1 MNVASDMNNSAD
13 IKTQFLKEKK
23 TLFDDSEMQ
32 KRSFKLCISY
42 SLLVEEFIY
51 RALAN
56 KKLDCVL
63 VASGSFSR
71 RELSPYSDI
80 DLMIIFK
87 EVAGNEEQIKEIVG
101 LLWDAGV
108 EISHTLRQFSDIERF
123 LEEDLTSF
131 TQFFETRYLIGS
143 KDLYK
148 EWNEKI
154 FGVLTEEDKKRL
166 IFQYFADIESRHKK
180 FGESPKVLE
189 PNVKSSAGGL
199 RDFHTVEWIYLIKN
213 NTILSTQKEITQT
226 EIFLEILKKEN
237 VIDSRAANRLLSS
250 YEELLGARNLLHLLN
265 NRKQDRFEFADQ
277 EKIALLLGYNEQNWK
292 LYMLNYF
299 NATNIVYRFSRTL
312 VKKYEEEIT
321 KPISEFLTIDLD
333 DDFSIKDNVLFAKR
347 EKRFTVSEMMR
358 GFYYRGLHSARF
370 HQKLRAMV
378 IESALDVEE
387 IEEYERS
394 SSVFFREILKLPHN
408 VGETLSVMNGLG
420 VLGTFLP
427 EFKELVG
434 FFQPGVYHCYTADE
448 HTLIAIKNLEKLS
461 GQNSTLGNIY
471 DSFKHKDILFMAV
484 LLHDI
489 AKPNSISGHEIIG
502 AEIAETIMSGLGYG
516 TEDTELVQFLVR
528 NHLVMEQVAFRR
540 NLNDAE
546 TLDNFTTL
554 FQSKRALKFLYLL
567 TYADL
572 SAVSPVVWTNWKG
585 DLLEELYQK
594 TVSMLNEKL
603 SGEELLYENTLATIN
618 DPKIANNTAVQSHLE
633 SIDDV
638 GYLHLY
644 SKEEINEHVK
654 EIESTSDVS
663 VFFKQENEF
672 TNITIITEDSE
683 SLLSRLCGVLAIN
696 DLNIHD
702 AKIFTRKDGI
712 VIDNFNVTLF
722 RSDKLVE
729 ESSYEKIKES
739 IISAVRNELQLKQE
753 FERIKS
759 KWWRIENK
767 FFKRKSKIKI
777 EFESYDKYSIIDIY
791 SPDRL
796 GLLYQIT
803 GKMYELGLIIYF
815 AKIGTRSDDVVDA
828 FYVLD
833 RNGNKITES
842 DYDLITLELTNAI
855 EELL

>member
-1 MNVASDMNNSAD
+1 MDNYVD
-13 IKTQFLKEKK
+13 IKTQFFNEKEN
-23 TLFDDSEMQ
+23 LFKDPEMQ
-32 KRSFKLCISY
+32 KKSFKLCISY

-71 RELSPYSDI
+71 RELSPFSDI

-87 EVAGNEEQIKEIVG
+87 EVDGYEEQIKDIVA

-108 EISHTLRQFSDIERF
+108 EISHTIRQFSDIARF

-143 KDLYK
+143 KELYK

-180 FGESPKVLE
+180 FGVSPKVLE

-237 VIDSRAANRLLSS
+237 VIDNRAVNRLLSS
-250 YEELLGARNLLHLLN
+250 YEELLRSRNLLHLIN

-277 EKIALLLGYNEQNWK
+277 EKIALQLGYNEQNWK
-292 LYMLNYF
+292 QYMLNYF
-299 NATNIVYRFSRTL
+299 NSTNIVYRFSRTL

-321 KPISEFLTIDLD
+321 KPVSEFLTIDLD
-333 DDFSIKDNVLFAKR
+333 DDFSIKDNVLFTKKD
-347 EKRFTVSEMMR
+347 KRFTVSEMMR
-358 GFYYRGLHSARF
+358 VFYYRGLHSARF

-387 IEEYERS
+387 FEEYELS
-394 SSVFFREILKLPHN
+394 SSVFFREILKLPQN

-420 VLGTFLP
+420 VLSTFLP

-461 GQNSTLGNIY
+461 GQDSTLGNLY
-471 DSFKHKDILFMAV
+471 DSFKHKDILYMAV

-489 AKPNSISGHEIIG
+489 AKPNSILGHEIIG
-502 AEIAETIMSGLGYG
+502 AEIAETIMSDLGYG
-516 TEDTELVQFLVR
+516 AEATELVQFLVK

-546 TLDNFTTL
+546 TLDNFTSL
-554 FQSKRALKFLYLL
+554 FQSMRALQFLYLL

-594 TVSMLNEKL
+594 TASMLNEKL

-654 EIESTSDVS
+654 EIESASDIS
-663 VFFKQENEF
+663 VFFKQDNEF
-672 TNITIITEDSE
+672 TNITIITADSE
-683 SLLSRLCGVLAIN
+683 SLLSRLCGVLSIN

-712 VIDNFNVTLF
+712 VIDNFNVTRF
-722 RSDKLVE
+722 RSDQQVS
-729 ESSYEKIKES
+729 ESSYEKIRKS
-739 IISAVRNELQLKQE
+739 IISAVSYEIQLKQE

-767 FFKRKSKIKI
+767 FFKRKSKVKIK
-777 EFESYDKYSIIDIY
+777 FESYDKYSIVDVY

-803 GKMYELGLIIYF
+803 SKMYELGLIVYF

-833 RNGNKITES
+833 RSGNKITES
-842 DYDLITLELTNAI
+842 DYDLITLELTKAI

>member
-1 MNVASDMNNSAD
+1 MKNSTD
-13 IKTQFLKEKK
+13 IKTQFFNEKEN
-23 TLFDDSEMQ
+23 LLNDPEMQ
-32 KRSFKLCISY
+32 KKSFKLCIKY

-51 RALAN
+51 RVLAS

-63 VASGSFSR
+63 AASGSFSR

-87 EVAGNEEQIKEIVG
+87 EIAGNEEQIREVVT
-101 LLWDAGV
+101 LLWDVGI
-108 EISHTLRQFSDIERF
+108 EISHTVRQFSDISRF

-131 TQFFETRYLIGS
+131 TQFFETRFVIGDKS
-143 KDLYK
+143 LYK

-166 IFQYFADIESRHKK
+166 LFQYFADIKARHKI

-189 PNVKSSAGGL
+189 PNIKSSAGGL

-226 EIFLEILKKEN
+226 EMFLEILKKEN
-237 VIDSRAANRLLSS
+237 VVDSRAVNRLLTS
-250 YEELLGARNLLHLLN
+250 YEELLRARNLLHLLN
-265 NRKQDRFEFADQ
+265 KRKQDRFEFVDQ
-277 EKIALLLGYNEQNWK
+277 EKIAILLGYNEQNWK
-292 LYMLNYF
+292 QYMLNYF
-299 NATNIVYRFSRTL
+299 TATNIVYRFSRTL

-321 KPISEFLTIDLD
+321 KPISEFLSIDLD
-333 DDFSIKDNVLFAKR
+333 DDFSIKDNVLFAKK
-347 EKRFTVSEMMR
+347 EKRFTISEMMR
-358 GFYYRGLHSARF
+358 VFYYRGIHGARF

-387 IEEYERS
+387 HEEYELS

-420 VLGTFLP
+420 VLGAFLP
-427 EFKELVG
+427 EFRELVG

-448 HTLIAIKNLEKLS
+448 HTLIAIQNLEKLS
-461 GQNSTLGNIY
+461 GQDSTLG
-471 DSFKHKDILFMAV
+471 ILFSGLKYKDVLYMAT

-489 AKPNSISGHEIIG
+489 AKPKSISGHEIIG
-502 AEIAETIMSGLGYG
+502 AEISETIMSHLGYG
-516 TEDTELVQFLVR
+516 AEDTEMVQFLVK
-528 NHLVMEQVAFRR
+528 NHLMMEQVAFRR

-546 TLDNFTTL
+546 TLDNFTEL
-554 FQSKRALKFLYLL
+554 FPSKKALSLLYLL

-585 DLLEELYQK
+585 DLLEELYNK
-594 TVSMLNEKL
+594 TESMLDEKL
-603 SGEELLYENTLATIN
+603 SGEELLYENTLTTIN
-618 DPKIANNTAVQSHLE
+618 DPKIANNQAVQSHLE
-633 SIDDV
+633 SINDV

-644 SKEEINEHVK
+644 SKEEISEHVR

-663 VFFKQENEF
+663 VSFKKDNEF
-672 TNITIITEDSE
+672 TSITVIAEDSE

-702 AKIFTRKDGI
+702 AKIFTRKEGI
-712 VIDNFNVTLF
+712 AIDNFNVTLF
-722 RSDKLVE
+722 RSDKRVDE
-729 ESSYEKIKES
+729 TKYEKIKED
-739 IISAVRNELQLKQE
+739 ITSAVSNELQLKQE
-753 FERIKS
+753 FEKIKS
-759 KWWRIENK
+759 KWWRIESK

-777 EFESYDKYSIIDIY
+777 KFESYDKYSIIDIY

-803 GKMYELGLIIYF
+803 SKMYELGLIIYF
-815 AKIGTRSDDVVDA
+815 AKIATQSDDVVDA

-833 RNGNKITES
+833 RNGNKIIES

>member
-1 MNVASDMNNSAD
+1 MENSSD
-13 IKTQFLKEKK
+13 IKSQFYQEKEN
-23 TLFDDSEMQ
+23 LFNNPNLQRD
-32 KRSFKLCISY
+32 SFKFCIRY

-51 RALAN
+51 RTLAGR
-56 KKLDCVL
+56 KLDCVL
-63 VASGSFSR
+63 AASGSFSR

-80 DLMIIFK
+80 DLMIIFR
-87 EVAGNEEQIKEIVG
+87 EIDGNEEQIRELVA
-101 LLWDAGV
+101 LLWDAGI
-108 EISHTLRQFSDIERF
+108 EISHTVRQFSDITRF

-131 TQFFETRYLIGS
+131 TQFFETRYVIGDKS
-143 KDLYK
+143 LYR
-148 EWNEKI
+148 EWTDKI
-154 FGVLTEEDKKRL
+154 FGVLSEEDKKRL
-166 IFQYFADIESRHKK
+166 IFQYFSDIKTRHQK

-189 PNVKSSAGGL
+189 PNIKSSAGGL

-237 VIDSRAANRLLSS
+237 VIDNRAVNRLLSS
-250 YEELLGARNLLHLLN
+250 YSELLRARNLLHLQN
-265 NRKQDRFEFADQ
+265 RRKQDRFEFADQ
-277 EKIALLLGYNEQNWK
+277 EKIAVLLGYNEHNWK
-292 LYMLNYF
+292 QYMLNYF
-299 NATNIVYRFSRTL
+299 TATNIVYRFSRTL

-321 KPISEFLTIDLD
+321 KPVSEFLSIDLD
-333 DDFSIKDNVLFAKR
+333 DDFSIKDNILFAKK
-347 EKRFTVSEMMR
+347 EKRYTVSEMMR
-358 GFYYRGLHSARF
+358 VFYYRGLHGARF
-370 HQKLRAMV
+370 QQKLRAMI

-387 IEEYERS
+387 FEEYEIS
-394 SSVFFREILKLPHN
+394 SSVFFREIMKLPHN

-420 VLGTFLP
+420 VLGAFLP
-427 EFKELVG
+427 EFRELVG

-461 GQNSTLGNIY
+461 GQDSTLGNLY
-471 DSFKHKDILFMAV
+471 DSLKYKDVLFMAT

-489 AKPNSISGHEIIG
+489 AKPKSISGHEIIG
-502 AEIAETIMSGLGYG
+502 VEISETIMSHLGYG
-516 TEDTELVQFLVR
+516 YEANEMVKFLVK
-528 NHLVMEQVAFRR
+528 NHLMMEQVAFRR

-546 TLDNFTTL
+546 TLDNFTAL
-554 FQSKRALKFLYLL
+554 FPSRKALDLLYLL

-585 DLLEELYQK
+585 ELLEELYRK
-594 TVSMLNEKL
+594 AASMLDEKL
-603 SGEELLYENTLATIN
+603 SGEELLYEDTLPTIT
-618 DPKIANNTAVQSHLE
+618 DPKIANNQVVQSHIE

-644 SKEEINEHVK
+644 SKEEINEHVR

-663 VFFKQENEF
+663 VFFKRDNEF
-672 TNITIITEDSE
+672 TNITVITEDTE

-712 VIDNFNVTLF
+712 AIDNFNVTLF
-722 RSDKLVE
+722 RSEKNVD
-729 ESSYEKIKES
+729 ESKYEKIKES
-739 IISAVRNELQLKQE
+739 ITAAIRHELELKHE
-753 FERIKS
+753 FEKVKS

-777 EFESYDKYSIIDIY
+777 KFESYDKYSIIDIY

-803 GKMYELGLIIYF
+803 SKMYELGLVIYF
-815 AKIGTRSDDVVDA
+815 AKIATQSDDIVDA

-833 RNGNKITES
+833 RNGNKIIES
-842 DYDLITLELTNAI
+842 DYELITLELTNAI

>member
-1 MNVASDMNNSAD
+1 MEESTN
-13 IKTQFLKEKK
+13 IKTQFFKEKEN
-23 TLFDDSEMQ
+23 LFNDSEMQ
-32 KRSFKLCISY
+32 KDSFKLCINY

-51 RALAN
+51 RALSN

-63 VASGSFSR
+63 AASGSFSR
-71 RELSPYSDI
+71 RELSPFSDI
-80 DLMIIFK
+80 DLMIVFK
-87 EVAGNEEQIKEIVG
+87 EIDGYEEQIREVVA
-101 LLWDAGV
+101 LLWDVGV
-108 EISHTLRQFSDIERF
+108 EISHTVRQFSDIARF

-131 TQFFETRYLIGS
+131 TQFFETRFVIGDKS
-143 KDLYK
+143 LYK

-154 FGVLTEEDKKRL
+154 FGILTEEDKKRL
-166 IFQYFADIESRHKK
+166 IFQYFADIKARHKK

-189 PNVKSSAGGL
+189 PNIKSSAGGL

-226 EIFLEILKKEN
+226 EIFIDILKKEM
-237 VIDSRAANRLLSS
+237 VIDNRAAARLLTS
-250 YEELLGARNLLHLLN
+250 YEELLRARNLVHLQN
-265 NRKQDRFEFADQ
+265 KRKQDRFEFVDQ
-277 EKIALLLGYNEQNWK
+277 EKIAILLGYNQQNWK
-292 LYMLNYF
+292 QYMLNYF
-299 NATNIVYRFSRTL
+299 TSTNIVYRFSRTL
-312 VKKYEEEIT
+312 VKRYEDEIT
-321 KPISEFLTIDLD
+321 KPISEFLSINLD
-333 DDFSIKDNVLFAKR
+333 DDFSIKDNVLFAQKK
-347 EKRFTVSEMMR
+347 KRFTISEMMR
-358 GFYYRGLHSARF
+358 VFYYRGLHSARF
-370 HQKLRAMV
+370 HQKLRATI

-387 IEEYERS
+387 FEEYEVS
-394 SSVFFREILKLPHN
+394 SSVFFREILKLPKN
-408 VGETLSVMNGLG
+408 VGETLGVMNGLG
-420 VLGTFLP
+420 VLGAFLP
-427 EFKELVG
+427 EFRDLVG

-448 HTLIAIKNLEKLS
+448 HTLIAIQNLEKLS
-461 GQNSTLGNIY
+461 GQETTLGILY
-471 DSFKHKDILFMAV
+471 SGLKYKDVLFMAT

-489 AKPNSISGHEIIG
+489 AKPKSISGHEIIG
-502 AEIAETIMSGLGYG
+502 AEISETVMNHLGYG
-516 TEDTELVQFLVR
+516 VEDTEMVQFLVK

-554 FQSKRALKFLYLL
+554 FSSKKALTLLYLL

-585 DLLEELYQK
+585 DLLEELYHK
-594 TVSMLNEKL
+594 AEAMLDEKL
-603 SGEELLYENTLATIN
+603 SGEELLYENTLITIN
-618 DPKIANNTAVQSHLE
+618 DPKIAKNEAIQSHLE

-644 SKEEINEHVK
+644 SKEEINEHVR

-663 VFFKQENEF
+663 VFFKEDNEF
-672 TNITIITEDSE
+672 TNVTVITEDSE

-712 VIDNFNVTLF
+712 AIDNFNVTLF
-722 RSDKLVE
+722 KSDKHID
-729 ESSYEKIKES
+729 ESKHKKIQKD
-739 IISAVRNELQLKQE
+739 ITSAVNNELLLKQE

-759 KWWRIENK
+759 KWWRIESK

-777 EFESYDKYSIIDIY
+777 KFESYDKYSIIDIY

-803 GKMYELGLIIYF
+803 SKMYELGLIVYF
-815 AKIGTRSDDVVDA
+815 AKIATRSDDIVDA

-833 RNGNKITES
+833 RNGNKIIES